1 MLLSQS
7 REVVAAGYRVTRHAI
22 TDRRSL
28 QTIRRLNTDE
38 LVMLSLVK
46 ESKANIEREQALKF
60 VRAFLDVKG
69 GIHEI
74 SNIVLRTIVAIAEHH
89 EDRLRNISIL
99 TLLELLVRSPAKVVD
114 AGGMASLTQ
123 ALLDGSYPGS
133 ESLASAI
140 LFLFDKPNDRLYLKS
155 CHELDAAF
163 TVFTDPLVVHG
174 SEEKLKASASVII
187 ALLQS
192 WPGLYSVSNDGFAAI
207 KGLLLSLAY
216 PSLLARDLILDIVNA
231 VLQIKAPSWSSA
243 FLAGRR
249 LTTYGRVA
257 NLNKEAPRSSTV
269 IAPEDEEESRIS
281 LNEHYLALLLAVLI
295 QSGLPQVLSKLIQ
308 EEAAESGLRRK
319 ATLLHGEMLNLAN
332 RLLPQRYSAS
342 LQVFSQLV
350 DPDDFRSAKM
360 SLHQIS
366 MTYQVDSVSRTLHR
380 SRAASQRPFDAMVR
394 SKQQSTSLT
403 FHSNKHQ
410 VDYDMDEIKFRAAI
424 VETQVLN
431 HANFLKWD
439 WNLIEEL
446 IESPL
451 RNPRRL
457 NEAINGTKFLKRL
470 LGFYR
475 PFKYRFSAA
484 LNTKLN
490 QRYIRAG
497 VSMMKVLL
505 QSNEG
510 IAYLR
515 DSKFLRQ
522 LGECLS
528 QIDRTSGFFADEPLF
543 SHWRTSSTLTGGYFS
558 LLGALSSDPK
568 GLQMFERWHMVNI
581 SYHILDLR
589 DRDDLVELLLG
600 NMDFTLRDDVVAR
613 RLLEQHIRIFA
624 TNLLRKYA
632 VQAPHSETDSQSRS
646 GVCEWA
652 IRLLVTQ
659 LYDPEVE
666 VSEVAVQILE
676 ESCQWRS
683 HLEYVVRCR
692 PQLDHLNNIGAP
704 LLLRFLST
712 SLGYQYLDRLDYIT
726 QEMDDWFLGRNNSYV
741 TLVEAILNRGF
752 SASLNGTLQSH
763 THEPPLSPR
772 HPALPPHFYREL
784 SRTKEGCVLLQ
795 DSGHF
800 DQFVT
805 TIHDTWTEH
814 EDQEAIIKLKGCLWA
829 VGNIGS
835 MELGASF
842 LDNSDVVKWIVEIA
856 EHSEVAT
863 LRGTALFVLGLISR
877 SLHGMEIITEH
888 GWLTATDY
896 YGRSIGY
903 CLPSSL
909 GVFFSIGNR
918 PRLAENGS
926 YNNRSR
932 GGPPQ
937 PVADKDPI
945 HARILESVA
954 NTGNTVLTKKAAG
967 ELNTLKTHH
976 LEAFSSVE
984 LYRKVRDMLGRYK
997 FHLPVRRFVL
1007 DLFNRSV
1014 VREIVLDEDESERL
1028 SSMAA
1033 SPSAADR
1040 VRGSLYG
1047 VAVCDALG
1055 GPVEFCWR
1063 GSFDPV
1069 TTMRYNSTFDL
1080 PPGSWT
1086 DDTSM
1091 TLCLAQSLVEKDGE
1105 FSSQDQVEKYIQW
1118 LEEGYMSSTG
1128 ECFDIGNATRNA
1140 LHTWTEELSKR
1151 GSATEKAE
1159 NGQRAIDLALK
1170 RQNQCGN
1177 GSLMRVSPIGLVF
1190 NKDVE
1195 KAMEYAAASSQVTHP
1210 YPTNAEACKLY
1221 TKLIA
1226 STFQNITKPE
1236 LAAIVTNFS
1245 FQDPDLKDRF
1255 AKYITFE
1262 AWQDVPEDQ
1271 ISSSGYVVHS
1281 LEASLWAFF
1290 TTTAFDEGAL
1300 KVVNLGDDADTVGA
1314 IYGGLAGAFYG
1325 VEAIASKWL
1334 NGIKKKRTVD
1344 NVVEGVADLVQRG

>member
-1 MLLSQS
+1 MNPPKYPASSATPKQDTLFRHGRSISNEASTVVAPHRDVLREGLQAPFRDGREARSMSNANPIFGPRGSSLAQGPPPGSFSSDLKTMTMPRNVTPRTEQGPFFADYGPQDDDDDSELRQMDLRDQISKETKIKIGSENLLEALTSKNARQARDQRTRVEAELGSSNRKIMELTSQLEEEIGRSKRPRTPSRNRLSAIFHGSPMKPSQGDSDNTQDENPAVEESESPTFALSEILQALETGGLQPDYYIERANRLVDLLKKYPSLKYDLVWPIFGLRVQTMLLSQS

-69 GIHEI
+69 GIHEM

-140 LFLFDKPNDRLYLKS
+140 LFLFDKPKDRRYLKS

-163 TVFTDPLVVHG
+163 TVFTDPLVVHS

-192 WPGLYSVSNDGFAAI
+192 WPGLYSVSNDGFSAI
-207 KGLLLSLAY
+207 KSLLLSLAY
-216 PSLLARDLILDIVNA
+216 PSLLARDLILDIINA
-231 VLQIKAPSWSSA
+231 ILQIKAPSWSSA

-257 NLNKEAPRSSTV
+257 NLNKEALPSSTAV
-269 IAPEDEEESRIS
+269 APEDGEESRIS

-295 QSGLPQVLSKLIQ
+295 QSGLPQILSSLIQ

-342 LQVFSQLV
+342 LQVLSQLV
-350 DPDDFRSAKM
+350 DSDDLKPATM
-360 SLHQIS
+360 SVHQIS
-366 MTYQVDSVSRTLHR
+366 MTYQIDSVSRTLYR
-380 SRAASQRPFDAMVR
+380 SRAASQRPFDAMHR
-394 SKQQSTSLT
+394 SKQQSASLS
-403 FHSNKHQ
+403 FHSTKHQ
-410 VDYDMDEIKFRAAI
+410 IDYDMDELKFRAAI
-424 VETQVLN
+424 VETQILN

-439 WNLIEEL
+439 WNMIEEI
-446 IESPL
+446 IEGPL
-451 RNPRRL
+451 KNPKRL

-490 QRYIRAG
+490 QRYVRAG
-497 VSMMKVLL
+497 VSLMKVLL
-505 QSNEG
+505 QSNDG

-528 QIDRTSGFFADEPLF
+528 QIDKTSGFFADEPLF

-568 GLQMFERWHMVNI
+568 GLQMFERWHMINI

-600 NMDFTLRDDVVAR
+600 NMDFTLDSHLRVMLSKA
-613 RLLEQHIRIFA
+613 LTASHKHIRIFA

-632 VQAPHSETDSQSRS
+632 VQASRSETDSQSPS
-646 GVCEWA
+646 SVCEWA

-676 ESCQWRS
+676 ESCRWKS

-741 TLVEAILNRGF
+741 TLVEASLNRGF
-752 SASLNGTLQSH
+752 SASLNETPQSH
-763 THEPPLSPR
+763 AREALSPR

-795 DSGHF
+795 ESGHF
-800 DQFVT
+800 DKFVA
-805 TIHDTWTEH
+805 TIHDTWQEH
-814 EDQEAIIKLKGCLWA
+814 EDQEAITKLKGCLWA

-842 LDNSDVVKWIVEIA
+842 LDDSDVVKWIVSIA

-863 LRGTALFVLGLISR
+863 LRGTAFFVLGLISR

-888 GWLTATDY
+888 GWHTATDY

-909 GVFFSIGNR
+909 GVFFSIGSHPILTEKR
-918 PRLAENGS
+918 GDQ
-926 YNNRSR
+926 SR
-932 GGPPQ
+932 IRTGPPQ
-937 PVADKDPI
+937 SIVDKDPI

-1014 VREIVLDEDESERL
+1014 VREIVLDEEESENE
-1028 SSMAA
+1028 S
-1033 SPSAADR
+1033 
-1040 VRGSLYG
+1040 
-1047 VAVCDALG
+1047 
-1055 GPVEFCWR
+1055 
-1063 GSFDPV
+1063 
-1069 TTMRYNSTFDL
+1069 
-1080 PPGSWT
+1080 
-1086 DDTSM
+1086 
-1091 TLCLAQSLVEKDGE
+1091 
-1105 FSSQDQVEKYIQW
+1105 IQ
-1118 LEEGYMSSTG
+1118 
-1128 ECFDIGNATRNA
+1128 
-1140 LHTWTEELSKR
+1140 TE
-1151 GSATEKAE
+1151 
-1159 NGQRAIDLALK
+1159 RAI
-1170 RQNQCGN
+1170 
-1177 GSLMRVSPIGLVF
+1177 GSRPRLP
-1190 NKDVE
+1190 
-1195 KAMEYAAASSQVTHP
+1195 
-1210 YPTNAEACKLY
+1210 
-1221 TKLIA
+1221 
-1226 STFQNITKPE
+1226 
-1236 LAAIVTNFS
+1236 
-1245 FQDPDLKDRF
+1245 
-1255 AKYITFE
+1255 
-1262 AWQDVPEDQ
+1262 
-1271 ISSSGYVVHS
+1271 
-1281 LEASLWAFF
+1281 
-1290 TTTAFDEGAL
+1290 
-1300 KVVNLGDDADTVGA
+1300 LG
-1314 IYGGLAGAFYG
+1314 
-1325 VEAIASKWL
+1325 
-1334 NGIKKKRTVD
+1334 
-1344 NVVEGVADLVQRG
+1344 

>member
-1 MLLSQS
+1 MNHPKYPASSATPKQDTLFRHGRSMSNEGSMVVAAPREGLQAPFRDGREARSMSNANPIFGPRGSSLAQGPPPGSFSSDLKTTTIPRTLTPRTEQGPFFADYRPQDNERYSEQRQIELRDQISKETKIKIGSENLLEALTSKNAKQAKDQRTRVEAELGSSNRKIIELTSQLEEEIGRSKRPRTPPRNRLSAIFHGSPMKSPQGNEGSLQDENPAVEESESPTFALSEILQALENEGMRPDYYVERANRLVDLLKKYPSLKYDLAWPIFGLRVQTMLLSES

-89 EDRLRNISIL
+89 EDRLRNISTL
-99 TLLELLVRSPAKVVD
+99 TLLELLVRCPSKVVD

-140 LFLFDKPNDRLYLKS
+140 LFLFDKPNDRLHLKS

-163 TVFTDPLVVHG
+163 TIFTDPIVVHS

-192 WPGLYSVSNDGFAAI
+192 WAGLYSVSNDGFAAI

-257 NLNKEAPRSSTV
+257 NLNKETSPPSTAS
-269 IAPEDEEESRIS
+269 IPEDEEEQRIS

-295 QSGLPQVLSKLIQ
+295 QSGLPHVLSTLIQ
-308 EEAAESGLRRK
+308 EESAESALRRK

-342 LQVFSQLV
+342 LQVLSQLV
-350 DPDDFRSAKM
+350 APDVSRLANT
-360 SLHQIS
+360 SLYQIS
-366 MTYQVDSVSRTLHR
+366 MTYQIDSVSRTLHR
-380 SRAASQRPFDAMVR
+380 SQAASKHPFDATVQ
-394 SKQQSTSLT
+394 SKQKSTSLV
-403 FHSNKHQ
+403 FHPTKQQ
-410 VDYDMDEIKFRAAI
+410 VDYDMDELKFRAAV
-424 VETQVLN
+424 VETQVLG

-446 IESPL
+446 IEGPL
-451 RNPRRL
+451 KNPKRL
-457 NEAINGTKFLKRL
+457 NEAITGTKFLKRL

-490 QRYIRAG
+490 QRYVRAG
-497 VSMMKVLL
+497 VSLMKTLL
-505 QSNEG
+505 LSNEG
-510 IAYLR
+510 IAFLC

-522 LGECLS
+522 LGECMS

-543 SHWRTSSTLTGGYFS
+543 SNWRTSSTLTGGYFS
-558 LLGALSSDPK
+558 LLGALSSDPR
-568 GLQMFERWHMVNI
+568 GLQMFERWHMINI
-581 SYHILDLR
+581 SYHIIDLR

-600 NMDFTLRDDVVAR
+600 NMDFTLDSHLRVMLSKA
-613 RLLEQHIRIFA
+613 LTASHKHIRIFS

-632 VQAPHSETDSQSRS
+632 IQPPRSETGSQSPS
-646 GVCEWA
+646 SVCEWA

-741 TLVEAILNRGF
+741 TLVEAILSRGF
-752 SASLNGTLQSH
+752 SASQNQSPPSNS
-763 THEPPLSPR
+763 HEPSFLQK

-784 SRTKEGCVLLQ
+784 TRTNEGCDLLR

-800 DQFVT
+800 DEFVA
-805 TIHDTWTEH
+805 TIRDTRTEH
-814 EDQEAIIKLKGCLWA
+814 EDQEAMTKLKGCLWA

-842 LDNSDVVKWIVEIA
+842 LHDSDVVNWIVDIA
-856 EHSEVAT
+856 EQSEVAT
-863 LRGTALFVLGLISR
+863 LRGTAFFALGLISR

-909 GVFFSIGNR
+909 GVFFSISNH
-918 PRLAENGS
+918 PKPADNGGA
-926 YNNRSR
+926 RSR
-932 GGPPQ
+932 VRGKPPQ
-937 PVADKDPI
+937 PIPDRDPT
-945 HARILESVA
+945 HARILDSVA

-967 ELNTLKTHH
+967 ELNALRTHH
-976 LEAFSSVE
+976 SEAFSSVE
-984 LYRKVRDMLGRYK
+984 LYRKVRDMLGRYR

-1007 DLFNRSV
+1007 DLFNGSV
-1014 VREIVLDEDESERL
+1014 IRKVVLDEEESENESIHTERPMGSRARL
-1028 SSMAA
+1028 
-1033 SPSAADR
+1033 P
-1040 VRGSLYG
+1040 
-1047 VAVCDALG
+1047 
-1055 GPVEFCWR
+1055 
-1063 GSFDPV
+1063 
-1069 TTMRYNSTFDL
+1069 
-1080 PPGSWT
+1080 
-1086 DDTSM
+1086 
-1091 TLCLAQSLVEKDGE
+1091 
-1105 FSSQDQVEKYIQW
+1105 
-1118 LEEGYMSSTG
+1118 
-1128 ECFDIGNATRNA
+1128 
-1140 LHTWTEELSKR
+1140 LS
-1151 GSATEKAE
+1151 
-1159 NGQRAIDLALK
+1159 
-1170 RQNQCGN
+1170 
-1177 GSLMRVSPIGLVF
+1177 
-1190 NKDVE
+1190 
-1195 KAMEYAAASSQVTHP
+1195 
-1210 YPTNAEACKLY
+1210 
-1221 TKLIA
+1221 
-1226 STFQNITKPE
+1226 
-1236 LAAIVTNFS
+1236 
-1245 FQDPDLKDRF
+1245 
-1255 AKYITFE
+1255 
-1262 AWQDVPEDQ
+1262 
-1271 ISSSGYVVHS
+1271 
-1281 LEASLWAFF
+1281 
-1290 TTTAFDEGAL
+1290 
-1300 KVVNLGDDADTVGA
+1300 
-1314 IYGGLAGAFYG
+1314 
-1325 VEAIASKWL
+1325 
-1334 NGIKKKRTVD
+1334 
-1344 NVVEGVADLVQRG
+1344 

>member
-1 MLLSQS
+1 MNPPKYPASSVTPKQDTFFRHGRSISNEGSTVVAAPRDGLQAPFRDGREARSMSNVPPIFGPRGSSLAQGPPPGSFSSDLKTMTLPRNVTPRTEQGPFFADYCPNDNERTSEQRQSELRDQISKETKIKIGSENLLEALTSKSARQAKDQRTRVEAELGSSNRKILELTSRLEEEIGRSKRPRTPPRNRLSAIFHASPTTSPHGDDGSVQAEHPGTEESESPTFALSEILQALEVEGLQPDYYVERANRLVDLLKKYPSLKYDLVWPIFGLRVQTMLLSQS

-74 SNIVLRTIVAIAEHH
+74 SNIILRTIVAVAEHH

-99 TLLELLVRSPAKVVD
+99 TLLELLIRSPAKVVD

-133 ESLASAI
+133 ESLASTI
-140 LFLFDKPNDRLYLKS
+140 LFLFNKPTDRLHLKS

-163 TVFTDPLVVHG
+163 TVFTDPIVVHS
-174 SEEKLKASASVII
+174 SEEKLKGSASVII

-192 WPGLYSVSNDGFAAI
+192 WPGLHSVSNDGFAAI
-207 KGLLLSLAY
+207 KGLLLSLSY

-231 VLQIKAPSWSSA
+231 ILQIKAPSWSSA

-257 NLNKEAPRSSTV
+257 NLNKEATPST
-269 IAPEDEEESRIS
+269 AAAMSEDEGESRIN

-332 RLLPQRYSAS
+332 RLLPQKYSSS
-342 LQVFSQLV
+342 LQVLSQLV
-350 DPDDFRSAKM
+350 GPDDSKSTNT
-360 SLHQIS
+360 SLQQIS
-366 MTYQVDSVSRTLHR
+366 MTYQIDSVSRTLYR
-380 SRAASQRPFDAMVR
+380 SQAASKHPYDTLSW
-394 SKQQSTSLT
+394 SKQQKTSLA
-403 FHSNKHQ
+403 FHSTKQQ
-410 VDYDMDEIKFRAAI
+410 VDYDMDDIKFRAAI
-424 VETQVLN
+424 VETQILN

-446 IESPL
+446 IEGPL
-451 RNPRRL
+451 RNPKRL
-457 NEAINGTKFLKRL
+457 NEAIVGTKFLKRL

-475 PFKYRFSAA
+475 PFKYRFSAT

-490 QRYIRAG
+490 QRYVRAG
-497 VSMMKVLL
+497 VALMKALL

-510 IAYLR
+510 IAFLW

-543 SHWRTSSTLTGGYFS
+543 SNWRTSSTLTGGYFA
-558 LLGALSSDPK
+558 LLGALSSDPR
-568 GLQMFERWHMVNI
+568 GLQMFERWHMINI

-589 DRDDLVELLLG
+589 DRDDLIELLLG
-600 NMDFTLRDDVVAR
+600 NMDFTLDSHLRVMLSKA
-613 RLLEQHIRIFA
+613 LTASHKHIRIFA
-624 TNLLRKYA
+624 TGLLRKYA
-632 VQAPHSETDSQSRS
+632 IQPARAETGLQGRS
-646 GVCEWA
+646 SVCEWA

-676 ESCQWRS
+676 ESCQWQS

-741 TLVEAILNRGF
+741 TLVEAMLSREF
-752 SASLNGTLQSH
+752 SASLNGMSQSH
-763 THEPPLSPR
+763 MHESSLLPKHS
-772 HPALPPHFYREL
+772 ALPPHFYREL

-800 DQFVT
+800 DKFVA
-805 TIHDTWTEH
+805 TIRDARTEQ
-814 EDQEAIIKLKGCLWA
+814 EDQEAMTKLKGSLWA

-842 LDNSDVVKWIVEIA
+842 LDDSDVVQWIVEIA

-863 LRGTALFVLGLISR
+863 LRGTAFFVLGLISR

-896 YGRSIGY
+896 YGRSIGC

-909 GVFFSIGNR
+909 GVFFSIGNQ
-918 PRLAENGS
+918 PQPVEDGAS
-926 YNNRSR
+926 RSR
-932 GGPPQ
+932 GGGEALHPT
-937 PVADKDPI
+937 ADKDPT

-954 NTGNTVLTKKAAG
+954 STGNTVLTKKAAG
-967 ELNTLKTHH
+967 ELNSLKTHH
-976 LEAFSSVE
+976 VEAFSSVK
-984 LYRKVRDMLGRYK
+984 LYRKVRDMLGRYR
-997 FHLPVRRFVL
+997 FHLPVRRFIL

-1014 VREIVLDEDESERL
+1014 IREVVLDEEESENESIQTERAMGVRPRHPL
-1028 SSMAA
+1028 S
-1033 SPSAADR
+1033 
-1040 VRGSLYG
+1040 
-1047 VAVCDALG
+1047 
-1055 GPVEFCWR
+1055 
-1063 GSFDPV
+1063 
-1069 TTMRYNSTFDL
+1069 
-1080 PPGSWT
+1080 
-1086 DDTSM
+1086 
-1091 TLCLAQSLVEKDGE
+1091 
-1105 FSSQDQVEKYIQW
+1105 
-1118 LEEGYMSSTG
+1118 
-1128 ECFDIGNATRNA
+1128 
-1140 LHTWTEELSKR
+1140 
-1151 GSATEKAE
+1151 
-1159 NGQRAIDLALK
+1159 
-1170 RQNQCGN
+1170 
-1177 GSLMRVSPIGLVF
+1177 
-1190 NKDVE
+1190 
-1195 KAMEYAAASSQVTHP
+1195 
-1210 YPTNAEACKLY
+1210 
-1221 TKLIA
+1221 
-1226 STFQNITKPE
+1226 
-1236 LAAIVTNFS
+1236 
-1245 FQDPDLKDRF
+1245 
-1255 AKYITFE
+1255 
-1262 AWQDVPEDQ
+1262 
-1271 ISSSGYVVHS
+1271 
-1281 LEASLWAFF
+1281 
-1290 TTTAFDEGAL
+1290 
-1300 KVVNLGDDADTVGA
+1300 
-1314 IYGGLAGAFYG
+1314 
-1325 VEAIASKWL
+1325 
-1334 NGIKKKRTVD
+1334 
-1344 NVVEGVADLVQRG
+1344 

>member
-1 MLLSQS
+1 MNPPKYPASSVTPKQDTLFRHGRSMSNEGSTGIATPREGLQAPFRDGREARSMSNANPIFGPRGSSLAQGPPPGSFSSDLKTVTMPRTVTPRTEQGPFFADYRPQDNERNSEQRQIELRDQISKETKIKIGSENLLEALTSKNAKQAKDQRTRVEAELGSSNRKIIELTSQLEEEIGRSKRPRTPPRNRLSAIFHGSPMKSPQGNHGSMQEENPAVEDSESPTFALSEILQALENEGLQPDYYVERANRLVDLLKKYPSLKYDLAWPIFGLRVQTMLLSQS

-74 SNIVLRTIVAIAEHH
+74 CNIVLRTIVAIAEHH
-89 EDRLRNISIL
+89 EDRLRNISTL
-99 TLLELLVRSPAKVVD
+99 TLLELLVRSPSKVVD

-140 LFLFDKPNDRLYLKS
+140 LFLFDKPNDRLHLKS

-163 TVFTDPLVVHG
+163 TVFTDPIVVHS

-257 NLNKEAPRSSTV
+257 NLNKEASSS
-269 IAPEDEEESRIS
+269 AASLPEDEEEPRIS

-308 EEAAESGLRRK
+308 EEAAESALRRK

-332 RLLPQRYSAS
+332 RLLPQKYSAS
-342 LQVFSQLV
+342 LQVLSQLV
-350 DPDDFRSAKM
+350 DPDDFRPANT
-360 SLHQIS
+360 SLYQIS
-366 MTYQVDSVSRTLHR
+366 MTYQIDSVSRTLYR
-380 SRAASQRPFDAMVR
+380 SQAASKHPFDAKTLA
-394 SKQQSTSLT
+394 KQQSTSLV
-403 FHSNKHQ
+403 FHPNKQQ

-424 VETQVLN
+424 VETQILN

-446 IESPL
+446 IEGPL
-451 RNPRRL
+451 RNPKRL
-457 NEAINGTKFLKRL
+457 NEAITGSKFLKRL

-475 PFKYRFSAA
+475 PFKYRFSGA

-490 QRYIRAG
+490 QRYVRAG
-497 VSMMKVLL
+497 VSLMKTLL

-510 IAYLR
+510 IAFLW

-543 SHWRTSSTLTGGYFS
+543 SNWRTSSTLTGGYFS

-568 GLQMFERWHMVNI
+568 GLQMFERWHMINI
-581 SYHILDLR
+581 SYHIIDLR

-600 NMDFTLRDDVVAR
+600 NMDFTLDSHLRVMLSKA
-613 RLLEQHIRIFA
+613 LTASHKHIRIFS

-632 VQAPHSETDSQSRS
+632 IQAPRSETGSQSPS
-646 GVCEWA
+646 SVCEWA

-676 ESCQWRS
+676 ESCQWKS
-683 HLEYVVRCR
+683 HLEYVVCCR

-741 TLVEAILNRGF
+741 TLVEAILSRGF
-752 SASLNGTLQSH
+752 SASLSDTSQSH
-763 THEPPLSPR
+763 THEPSLLQK

-784 SRTKEGCVLLQ
+784 TRTKEGCNLLQ

-800 DQFVT
+800 DKFVA
-805 TIHDTWTEH
+805 TIRDTWTERG
-814 EDQEAIIKLKGCLWA
+814 DQEAMTKLKGCLWA

-842 LDNSDVVKWIVEIA
+842 LDDSDVVKWIVQIA

-863 LRGTALFVLGLISR
+863 MRGTAFFVLGLISR

-888 GWLTATDY
+888 GWLTTTDY

-903 CLPSSL
+903 CLPTSL
-909 GVFFSIGNR
+909 GAFFSIGNQ
-918 PRLAENGS
+918 PQSADNVGF
-926 YNNRSR
+926 RSR
-932 GGPPQ
+932 VRGKPPQ
-937 PVADKDPI
+937 PIADKDPI

-967 ELNTLKTHH
+967 ELNALKTHH

-984 LYRKVRDMLGRYK
+984 LYRKVRDMLGRYR

-1014 VREIVLDEDESERL
+1014 IREIVLDEEESENESVRTERPMGSRPRL
-1028 SSMAA
+1028 
-1033 SPSAADR
+1033 P
-1040 VRGSLYG
+1040 
-1047 VAVCDALG
+1047 
-1055 GPVEFCWR
+1055 
-1063 GSFDPV
+1063 
-1069 TTMRYNSTFDL
+1069 
-1080 PPGSWT
+1080 
-1086 DDTSM
+1086 
-1091 TLCLAQSLVEKDGE
+1091 
-1105 FSSQDQVEKYIQW
+1105 
-1118 LEEGYMSSTG
+1118 
-1128 ECFDIGNATRNA
+1128 
-1140 LHTWTEELSKR
+1140 LS
-1151 GSATEKAE
+1151 
-1159 NGQRAIDLALK
+1159 
-1170 RQNQCGN
+1170 
-1177 GSLMRVSPIGLVF
+1177 
-1190 NKDVE
+1190 
-1195 KAMEYAAASSQVTHP
+1195 
-1210 YPTNAEACKLY
+1210 
-1221 TKLIA
+1221 
-1226 STFQNITKPE
+1226 
-1236 LAAIVTNFS
+1236 
-1245 FQDPDLKDRF
+1245 
-1255 AKYITFE
+1255 
-1262 AWQDVPEDQ
+1262 
-1271 ISSSGYVVHS
+1271 
-1281 LEASLWAFF
+1281 
-1290 TTTAFDEGAL
+1290 
-1300 KVVNLGDDADTVGA
+1300 
-1314 IYGGLAGAFYG
+1314 
-1325 VEAIASKWL
+1325 
-1334 NGIKKKRTVD
+1334 
-1344 NVVEGVADLVQRG
+1344 